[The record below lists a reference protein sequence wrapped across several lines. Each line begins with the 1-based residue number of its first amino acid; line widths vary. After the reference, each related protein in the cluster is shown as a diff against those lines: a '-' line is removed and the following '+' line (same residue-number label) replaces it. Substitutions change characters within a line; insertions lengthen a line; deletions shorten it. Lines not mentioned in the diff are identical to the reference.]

1 MPVIARIGQEH
12 YATTI
17 TFDNHTM
24 IADEPAHDG
33 GTDLG
38 PSPTEMVMAGLASC
52 TAITVRMVADRNGW
66 PLEGVVVAITSE
78 SSRTE
83 ETTHTTI
90 TRHITL
96 LGEMDPARHERLMN
110 VADACPVHRMLTGTV
125 TVVTI
130 RDGDSSSDGSDHA

>member
-1 MPVIARIGQEH
+1 MAVTARIGKEH
-12 YATTI
+12 YATSI
-17 TFDNHTM
+17 VFDSHTLTV
-24 IADEPAHDG
+24 DEPVHDG

-66 PLEGVVVAITSE
+66 PLDGVDVSISIE
-78 SSRTE
+78 STRVE
-83 ETTHTTI
+83 ENTHTAI
-90 TRHITL
+90 TRHVIL
-96 LGEMDPARHERLMN
+96 HGDLDAGRRERLMS

-130 RDGDSSSDGSDHA
+130 RE